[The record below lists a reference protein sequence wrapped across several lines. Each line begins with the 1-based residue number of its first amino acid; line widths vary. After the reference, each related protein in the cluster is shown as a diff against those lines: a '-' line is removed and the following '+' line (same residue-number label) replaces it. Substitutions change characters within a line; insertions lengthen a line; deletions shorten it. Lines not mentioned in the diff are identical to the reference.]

1 MDAIQGNQIQT
12 ANDRAIEHHDLVDV
26 EHIILGW
33 ILVII
38 IGLIFSGAGSSIT
51 SNSYFSFVKSFL
63 LNSGSFILVYPG
75 PIIFPIIA
83 GAIIGREI
91 GKGSNNLKNASKSG
105 LMNGFYGA
113 NSLGDIIPREYQT
126 DLIGDFDRTL
136 VDVHRRER
144 AVIEETITERKANH
158 IKMAKDADRKKLEN
172 YNDYYTKDYIINK
185 KVKELKRKNKQR
197 KLK

>member
-113 NSLGDIIPREYQT
+113 IIYLLAVVVVYVVMNYFSLISFSAIFFTVIQNVIAPVAI
-126 DLIGDFDRTL
+126 LILT
-136 VDVHRRER
+136 
-144 AVIEETITERKANH
+144 TIGFASISHIRK
-158 IKMAKDADRKKLEN
+158 
-172 YNDYYTKDYIINK
+172 IN
-185 KVKELKRKNKQR
+185 V
-197 KLK
+197 